1 MLNELGGST
10 IVRHYRQA
18 PARHRL
24 GRNQTKRV
32 SFGQQKHEIGIG
44 VKFFHVRSHPEIF
57 HGGKIFAVGRVLA
70 RADHPKLEIAIM
82 REDARSEIFQ
92 IRVHHLVTPG
102 WLHHNNLFRIASY
115 PRRNEF
121 LRVYTVIYNAGF
133 AGIQLSPLNRSG
145 YTNRMAHISMH
156 HPRLNI
162 VHNLNHHFFSGYL
175 CGGTDNRI
183 IAPIE
188 LYDIDMSK
196 NVGKIFQRDIKGK
209 MYSPWGDSFEQTILL
224 GIDKDVQN
232 RKSAS
237 V

>member
-32 SFGQQKHEIGIG
+32 SFGQQKHEIGVG
-44 VKFFHVRSHPEIF
+44 VKFFHVRSHPEIL
-57 HGGKIFAVGRVLA
+57 HGGKIFTIDRVLA
-70 RADHPKLEIAIM
+70 GADHPELEIAIM
-82 REDARSEIFQ
+82 REDARSEIFK
-92 IRVHHLVTPG
+92 IRVHHLITPG
-102 WLHHNNLFRIASY
+102 WLHHNNLSRIASY
-115 PRRNEF
+115 SRRNEF
-121 LRVYTVIYNAGF
+121 LRVDTVIYNAGF
-133 AGIQLSPLNRSG
+133 AGIQLSSLNRSG
-145 YTNRMAHISMH
+145 YTNRMAHIAMH

-162 VHNLNHHFFSGYL
+162 VHNLNHYFFSGYL

-183 IAPIE
+183 ITPIE
-188 LYDIDMSK
+188 LYYINMSE

-209 MYSPWGDSFEQTILL
+209 MDSSRGDSFEQTILL

-232 RKSAS
+232 
-237 V
+237 